1 MFYDYSL
8 IDKVGLNCV
17 FFGGE
22 GEVSKSVSGGNHR
35 TYLHNFAI
43 TCSTYSR
50 SSVKCTEENPWSSSF
65 MYITHCW
72 MCNIFLLED
81 KPNISLMSLAGLRD
95 GYPSFGNYLKAIV
108 YLWSQTWTSPGT
120 KISEL
125 CLGSCC
131 ISSACRGQRSWG
143 HMSSSPASRGG
154 DGSAVLRNPLVDL
167 IVRN

>member
-17 FFGGE
+17 FFWGE

-81 KPNISLMSLAGLRD
+81 KPNISLMSLAGLREAI
-95 GYPSFGNYLKAIV
+95 PALEIIWKQSFIFGVKHELPLALKALSYV
-108 YLWSQTWTSPGT
+108 LGHAASP
-120 KISEL
+120 L
-125 CLGSCC
+125 P
-131 ISSACRGQRSWG
+131 AQDRGPG
-143 HMSSSPASRGG
+143 ATCPPVLPAG
-154 DGSAVLRNPLVDL
+154 AAMAQLF
-167 IVRN
+167 